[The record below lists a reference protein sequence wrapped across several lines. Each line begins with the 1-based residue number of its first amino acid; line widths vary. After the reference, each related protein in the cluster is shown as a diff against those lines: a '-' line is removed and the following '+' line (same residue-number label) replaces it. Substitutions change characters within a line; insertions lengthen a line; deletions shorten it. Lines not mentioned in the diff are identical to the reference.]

1 MANSLE
7 TSTTNAVKFAN
18 EIRQIK
24 WDVFNYAEDY
34 ISKMSE
40 EMEFL
45 VNLLSEQKLF
55 DDWGMF
61 NERGWSTAGLHAA
74 KYNVYMQQSLDYAK
88 ERVEIEKQLAQDNAD
103 QKLIDRRNE
112 LIKLQQESITNAKAE
127 KEAVKSLIEE
137 GINQHLS
144 KLNEVIDEYKKA
156 LHNAKDYYDYQK
168 NIANQTKNI
177 GDLEKQ
183 LQAYAGD
190 DSEETRATIQKL
202 RKQLDDAKQ
211 QLKETEWDKYISET
225 ETFLGDMY
233 NEYSETLKKQLDDI
247 TALMNNVIN
256 STNEKSNMIADTLR
270 STTYEVGYTMSDKID
285 DVFGNTNNVVSTFS
299 NNFAN
304 YAVAVLGEIGDIKQ
318 YITSISNMGVNQA
331 ADISKM
337 NTELSKYN
345 SERYTVNGYDFSKV
359 FDLEFYMNKYKD
371 LRDAFGDD
379 YDKYFQHFIKYGM
392 KEGRQGSADFD
403 YATYRANN
411 PDLEKAF
418 GNDKAAYY
426 NHYVSRGYSENRVH
440 TNGAFTLS
448 NDIYTPIKGTDL
460 LPDIENATKA
470 INNLTSSGMINQL
483 NKLFPNGVADY
494 TNTNLNNSFSVKIDT
509 IKVAANNSEEF
520 AKSLQS
526 VLNNDTKTRK
536 FVQAAVLGQS
546 VNGSRTQKY

>member
-1 MANSLE
+1 ME

-270 STTYEVGYTMSDKID
+270 STTYEAGYTMSDKID

-403 YATYRANN
+403 YATYRASN

-460 LPDIENATKA
+460 LPDIENVTKA

>member
-1 MANSLE
+1 ME

-247 TALMNNVIN
+247 AALMNNVIN

-403 YATYRANN
+403 YATYRASN